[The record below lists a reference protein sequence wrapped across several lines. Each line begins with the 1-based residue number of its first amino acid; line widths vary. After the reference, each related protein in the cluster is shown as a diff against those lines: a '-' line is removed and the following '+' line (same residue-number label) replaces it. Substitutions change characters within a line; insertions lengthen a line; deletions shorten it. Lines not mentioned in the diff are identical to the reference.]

1 MEKAHFV
8 RIALAAAAVVALSA
22 CERQPSPA
30 PAGGSGSHAHDDGHG
45 HDHDH
50 ADHADDGHAHEG
62 EHGHGDGAALGAVEA
77 GGFTV
82 TVRLAGELT
91 PGGEVSVDIEIV
103 GPGEL
108 SALRVWVGRE
118 DGRGSMKARAER
130 EGHGYHAHVEVPEP
144 LPEGSRLWIEVEPS
158 SGEAS
163 VVSLPISP

>member
-30 PAGGSGSHAHDDGHG
+30 PAGGSGSHAHDDGHD

-62 EHGHGDGAALGAVEA
+62 EHGDGAALGAVEA

-91 PGGEVSVDIEIV
+91 PGEEVSVDIEIV
-103 GPGEL
+103 GPGEPG
-108 SALRVWVGRE
+108 ALRVWVGRE